1 MHLEVVVVLH
11 LNILQIKDS
20 FHILL
25 SLWFIQKSFIV
36 WLGNDFTPNRAQ
48 AITWANNDWIQ
59 WSWNVSD
66 IWQMEKMPDK
76 ILWFYIEMYK

>member
-48 AITWANNDWIQ
+48 ALHEPIMTEF
-59 WSWNVSD
+59 SGR
-66 IWQMEKMPDK
+66 
-76 ILWFYIEMYK
+76 EMCPTYGR